1 MSIRL
6 NKERR
11 AILKK
16 YAQRCIFENN
26 FKKTK
31 FWHSFNEY
39 KTNAGAEIDKFLRN
53 QYSNVDPKAVN
64 FAIMSVVVKGDISK
78 LQLFMTRSYI
88 NVNDFLDRNF
98 DYVHLNRLRLDKTIE
113 NEIYTIPLPTENPY
127 CVNRG
132 LWYSGYKL
140 YPKNIEIKIRA
151 IKNMIYDI
159 GCFIHDNTQAYN
171 LLINKRTTLK
181 SLGQIWPEALKF
193 EKEWE
198 EQEISHKN
206 INKKMTEEEAIKRIK
221 QT

>member
-16 YAQRCIFENN
+16 YAQRYIFENN

-39 KTNAGAEIDKFLRN
+39 KSNAGIEIDRFLRH
-53 QYSNVDPKAVN
+53 QYGHIDPKAVN
-64 FAIMSVVVKGDISK
+64 FAVMSVVVNTDVFKH
-78 LQLFMTRSYI
+78 QLFTTRSYV
-88 NVNDFLDRNF
+88 NVNDFLDREFTSMHFNKI
-98 DYVHLNRLRLDKTIE
+98 RLDNIIE
-113 NEIYTIPLPTENPY
+113 KEIYTIPLPTENPY

-132 LWYSGYKL
+132 AWYSGYKL
-140 YPKNIEIKIRA
+140 YPRNIEVKIRS

-159 GCFIHDNTQAYN
+159 GCFICEHTQPHN
-171 LLINKRTTLK
+171 LLIDKKTTLK

-193 EKEWE
+193 EKEWMSRE
-198 EQEISHKN
+198 KIQ
-206 INKKMTEEEAIKRIK
+206 KKMTEEEAIKRIK